1 MCGAAMLAGL
11 DGVAQVL
18 SGAYDVSLPPGM
30 VRPAAG
36 METAEPPQ
44 FEPTELALADAA
56 AEVINQYGGQAIHDG
71 TGFRSFNGDC
81 FPKDPD
87 NAPVQEFLKSMV
99 RRCGGSWKPADRARM
114 ERRATIGGAMALLAS
129 APGIAVKPSD
139 LDQHDFLLPC
149 RGGVTIDLEA
159 GKQRKSVAADK
170 MTRCAGVAPDF
181 GMPTPL
187 WHSTLMQ
194 FAGGDEDVVH
204 FLQVLVGYFLTGS
217 TKEQRLFYIVG
228 RGGTGKSTFVE
239 ILRRLLGEYAAMTE
253 AATFAEHRNEP
264 HPAALAAIEGARLV
278 IAPEF
283 EGRKLDAS
291 KVKAFTGDGV
301 LSVRGMRENF
311 RQSPV
316 KAKLLMVGNSEP
328 QLRTVDDAI
337 RRRFVLIPFNF
348 QPSKVDPDLS
358 AKLWTE
364 AAGIMAWAVR
374 GAAEWIED
382 GLYLPEAI
390 IKASADYLDDQD
402 SFGAWVGEYLDLTE
416 RTAFTSSAD
425 LFASWKLYAEG
436 ANEQAGTAKAF
447 GSKLRK
453 FGLSSSLRRWNGAP
467 TKGWEGCKLRGGPA

>member
-1 MCGAAMLAGL
+1 MLAGPE
-11 DGVAQVL
+11 GVAQIL
-18 SGAYDVSLPPGM
+18 AGAEDVSVPPGLS
-30 VRPAAG
+30 RPGDGLEAAD
-36 METAEPPQ
+36 PPD

-56 AEVINQYGGQAIHDG
+56 AEIIRQHGGRAIHSGD
-71 TGFRSFNGDC
+71 GFRFFNGDC

-87 NAPVQEFLKSMV
+87 NVPVQELLKSMV
-99 RRCGGSWKPADRARM
+99 RRCGGAWKLADRARM

-129 APGIAVKPSD
+129 APGIAVKPTD
-139 LDQHDFLLPC
+139 LDQHDLLLPC
-149 RGGVTIDLEA
+149 RGGVTVDLDA
-159 GKQRKSVAADK
+159 GKPRPSRAEDR
-170 MTRCAGVAPDF
+170 MTRCAGVSPDF
-181 GMPTPL
+181 AMPTPL

-348 QPSKVDPDLS
+348 QPSNVDPDLPE
-358 AKLWTE
+358 KLWAE

-374 GAAEWIED
+374 GAAEWIEE

-402 SFGAWVGEYLDLTE
+402 SFGAWVREHLDLTD
-416 RTAFTSSAD
+416 RDAFTSSAD
-425 LFASWKLYAEG
+425 LFANWKGYAEG
-436 ANEQAGTAKAF
+436 VNEQAGTAKAF

-467 TKGWEGCKLRGGPA
+467 TKGWEGCRLRSAAA

>member
-1 MCGAAMLAGL
+1 MMGHVERVVKILAN
-11 DGVAQVL
+11 AQ
-18 SGAYDVSLPPGM
+18 DVVLPPGM
-30 VRPAAG
+30 GPI
-36 METAEPPQ
+36 EQTAEPPD

-56 AEVINQYGGQAIHDG
+56 AEIIRQHGGHAIHAGD
-71 TGFRSFNGDC
+71 GFRSFNGDC

-87 NAPVQEFLKSMV
+87 NVGVQELLKSMV
-99 RRCGGSWKPADRARM
+99 RRCGGAWRPADRARM

-129 APGIAVKPSD
+129 APGIAVKPAD

-149 RGGVTIDLEA
+149 PGGVTVDLDA
-159 GKQRKSVAADK
+159 GKPRQSAADDR

-181 GMPTPL
+181 AMPTPL
-187 WHSTLMQ
+187 WHATLMQ

-348 QPSKVDPDLS
+348 QPSKVDLDLPE
-358 AKLWTE
+358 KLWAE

-374 GAAEWIED
+374 GAAEWIEE
-382 GLYLPEAI
+382 GLYLPEVI
-390 IKASADYLDDQD
+390 TKASADYLDDQD
-402 SFGAWVGEYLDLTE
+402 SFGMWVSEQLDLTD
-416 RTAFTSSAD
+416 RLAFAMPSE

-447 GSKLRK
+447 GSRLRK
-453 FGLSSSLRRWNGAP
+453 LGLSSGWKRLNG
-467 TKGWEGCKLRGGPA
+467 KGSKVWEGCKLRSVLS